1 MGTGRRLGGFTSF
14 LLLLFLLP
22 WDTAASAPEPQYLVL
37 VPVLIHTETSEKICV
52 QLSHLNESVTLS
64 VTLEHGAENRSLREV
79 TTEKDVFECV
89 PFKIPKWT
97 SPGATK
103 VFLTVLVEG
112 ATLHFWS
119 RKTVLV
125 KNVEGLVFVQTDKPI
140 YKPGQEVQFRI
151 VCLDEDFHPI
161 NEKIPLVYIE
171 DPKKNRL
178 AQWRDIQ
185 LNVGLIQLSFPLA
198 SEPAQGNYKVVVQK
212 DSSGLS
218 IERRFEVKEYVPP
231 SFEVMVKAPKRLTI
245 MDDELE
251 VSCCGLY
258 TYGKPVPG
266 LVNISV
272 CRPYNYIYGARCFGK
287 KAGAVCEEFS
297 GTADAHGCFSRLV
310 KTKVFPLQRSEYQMN
325 LNVECKITEEG
336 TGFVLKDIASTDV
349 TSTLSIITF
358 QRMQRYYRRGLPI
371 TGQLTLKD
379 GVNKPITNA
388 RVEVRAGS
396 LSKYVAIT
404 DDHGQAQFS
413 INTDKF
419 KDDAVNIQAFYKS
432 EQWCDNS
439 WITPQHSMANHTV
452 YHFYSPSG
460 SYLQIESV
468 PGTLSCD
475 QTQPVR
481 VHYALNQNAVRGEE
495 VIFHYVLMGKGTPVH
510 AGTHTEPLEHA
521 EVLQSQQQEAA
532 DTPEHENTKG
542 SEHHTSSRIKGV
554 FLLNLPLD
562 VHSAPL
568 ARLLVYT
575 VLPNGEL
582 AANSADFTVENCFAN
597 KVKLEFEEPAS
608 LPASNTHLHLSVSKP
623 SLCAVHAVDKIVSL
637 LKPEA
642 ELSPKTVYNLLPV
655 KVLRGYDH
663 EGHSL
668 IETKIKPCV
677 HRKEFIKNG
686 TRFVPE
692 PNEGD
697 SYQVLQDF
705 GLKVFTSTKIHK
717 PNICQEHE
725 PSGGVY
731 YGDRNA
737 KVGSQM
743 TSGITEQR
751 QHAPP
756 VAEALSQSS
765 DGHPDV
771 AVVAEKPIRTLF
783 PETWLWLLHE
793 VKASE
798 QKGGE
803 FQAQTDI
810 PVTVPDTITEWKA
823 GAFCLSEEAGFGLA
837 PSTSLNVFQPFF
849 IEVTLPYSVV
859 RGEVAVMK
867 ATTFNYLNTCLRVHV
882 TLAPSDEFDASPVT
896 PVEESY
902 CLCENERKSLSW
914 NVTPK
919 ILGEMNITVSAEAVE
934 SDQPCGN
941 EVVVVPSK
949 GAKDTVIKTL
959 LVEPEGIEK
968 GVAINSMLCADETSR
983 STDISLKLPENVVEG
998 SARATH
1004 CVLGD
1009 MLGGAIQNLQNF
1021 NKIPFGCWENM
1032 ALFAPNIYIMDYLN
1046 KTGQLTERIQSTIT
1060 RHLLAGYQRQL
1071 NCKHSDGSYS
1081 TFGPHHLE
1089 PAGNTRLTAF
1099 VLKSFTQAKRLIF
1112 IEERHITEALA
1123 ALAKQQKGNGCF
1135 QSTGFLWQVSLKG
1148 GDYDDVQLSAYI
1160 TIALLE
1166 MGLPLTHSVVR
1177 NAMLCLETASQAK
1190 DADTYTWAL
1199 MAYAFTLAG
1208 KEDKRQEAL
1217 RVLDERAVRE
1227 DDGGSLHWKQP
1238 EDLVEHGRTPHF
1250 PTAALSLC
1258 VLHCTPS
1265 VEVEMTAYVLL
1276 AYVARKPE
1284 PTQEELTK
1292 AMEIVSWLSKQQNPN
1307 GGFSSTQDT
1316 VMALQAF
1323 SKYAALIHSK
1333 GWLGADVTLSSGDQI
1348 LQQFHLDST
1357 NRLLLQCQA
1366 MPNVPGDYTAAV
1378 AKGGCAFL
1386 RTTLKYNV
1394 QLHHKVAPF
1403 KLDVHTVPETCTGA
1417 KAERMFQIAINVS
1430 YTGKRHVSNMAIV
1443 DVKMLSGHFPVKSS
1457 VKKLEHQTNNE
1468 FTQETPG
1475 QFVGHFDLQDH
1486 HIKRTEVTP
1495 GHVLLYLDQVTN
1507 KTQSFSFTVERDVA
1521 VQGLKAAVV
1530 KIYDYY
1536 ETDEYAI
1543 DTYSA
1548 PCSTGATK
1556 HVKA

>member
-14 LLLLFLLP
+14 LLLLFFLP

-64 VTLEHGAENRSLREV
+64 VTLEYGAENRSLREV

-112 ATLHFWS
+112 ETLRFWS

-125 KNVEGLVFVQTDKPI
+125 KNVEGLVFVQTDKPV

-161 NEKIPLVYIE
+161 NEKFPLVYIE
-171 DPKKNRL
+171 DPKGNRL
-178 AQWRDIQ
+178 AQWRDVQ
-185 LNVGLIQLSFPLA
+185 LDVGLTQLSFPLA
-198 SEPAQGNYKVVVQK
+198 SEPAQGTYKVVVQRA
-212 DSSGLS
+212 SSSPS
-218 IERRFEVKEYVPP
+218 IGHRFEVKEYVPP

-272 CRPYNYIYGARCFGK
+272 CRRYNYRYGAHCFGK
-287 KAGAVCEEFS
+287 QIEPVCEEFS
-297 GTADAHGCFSRLV
+297 GTADAHGCFSHLV
-310 KTKVFPLQRSEYQMN
+310 KTKVFHLKRSGYLMH
-325 LNVECKITEEG
+325 LKVECKFTEEG
-336 TGFVLKDIASTDV
+336 TGFVLEDIAFTDV
-349 TSTLSIITF
+349 TSTLSTITF
-358 QRMQRYYRRGLPI
+358 QRMERYYKQGLPL
-371 TGQLTLKD
+371 TGQLMLKD
-379 GVNKPITNA
+379 GINKPITNA
-388 RVEVRAGS
+388 RVEVLAGFS
-396 LSKYVAIT
+396 SKYVAIT

-419 KDDAVNIQAFYKS
+419 TNNDIIILASYKS

-439 WITPQHSMANHTV
+439 WISPHHSQAQYKV

-481 VHYALNQNAVRGEE
+481 VHYALNPNAVKGEE
-495 VIFHYVLMGKGTPVH
+495 VVFHYVLMGKGTPVH

-521 EVLQSQQQEAA
+521 GVLQSQQQEAA
-532 DTPEHENTKG
+532 DAPEQEKTTG
-542 SEHHTSSRIKGV
+542 SEHHTSSRTKGV
-554 FLLNLPLD
+554 FSLNLPLD

-575 VLPNGEL
+575 ILPSGEL
-582 AANSADFTVENCFAN
+582 VAHSADFTVENCFAN
-597 KVKLEFEEPAS
+597 KVKLEFKDPDS
-608 LPASNTHLHLSVSKP
+608 LPATNTHLHLSVSKP
-623 SLCAVHAVDKIVSL
+623 SLCAIHAVDKSVFL

-655 KVLRGYDH
+655 KVLRGYNHD
-663 EGHSL
+663 GHSL
-668 IETKIKPCV
+668 NETNDKPCEYG
-677 HRKEFIKNG
+677 KELIENG
-686 TRFVPE
+686 MHFVPE
-692 PNEGD
+692 PSNEGD

-717 PNICQEHE
+717 PICPEY
-725 PSGGVY
+725 PSRGY
-731 YGDRNA
+731 Y
-737 KVGSQM
+737 
-743 TSGITEQR
+743 TTIR

-756 VAEALSQSS
+756 VDANKPELSRSS

-771 AVVAEKPIRTLF
+771 AAVAKKPAWMLF
-783 PETWLWLLHE
+783 PETWLWLLHV

-810 PVTVPDTITEWKA
+810 PVTIPDTITEWKA

-867 ATTFNYLNTCLRVHV
+867 ATTFNYQNICLRVRV

-902 CLCENERKSLSW
+902 CLCENKRKTLSW

-919 ILGEMNITVSAEAVE
+919 TLGEMNITVSAEAVE

-968 GVAINSMLCADETSR
+968 DVAINSMLCADETSR
-983 STDISLKLPENVVEG
+983 SMDISLKLPENVVEG
-998 SARATH
+998 SVRATH

-1009 MLGGAIQNLQNF
+1009 MLGVAIQNLQNLV
-1021 NKIPFGCWENM
+1021 KMPYGCGEQNM
-1032 ALFAPNIYIMDYLN
+1032 ALFAPSIYIMDYLN
-1046 KTGQLTERIQSTIT
+1046 KTGQLTEDIRSTLT
-1060 RHLLAGYQRQL
+1060 RHLLAGYQMQL
-1071 NCKHSDGSYS
+1071 RYKHYYGFYS
-1081 TFGPHHLE
+1081 TFGQGGPE
-1089 PAGNTRLTAF
+1089 PVGNTWLTAF
-1099 VLKSFTQAKRLIF
+1099 VLKSFAQAKRFIF
-1112 IEERHITEALA
+1112 IEERHITEDLA

-1135 QSTGFLWQVSLKG
+1135 QSTGSLLNNALKG
-1148 GDYDDVQLSAYI
+1148 GVYDEVQLSAYI

-1166 MGLPLTHSVVR
+1166 MGLPLTHSVVS

-1217 RVLDERAVRE
+1217 RVLDERAVR
-1227 DDGGSLHWKQP
+1227 DDDGSLHWQRP
-1238 EDLVEHGRTPHF
+1238 EKPVEHGRTPYF
-1250 PTAALSLC
+1250 QPRA
-1258 VLHCTPS
+1258 PS
-1265 VEVEMTAYVLL
+1265 AEVEMTAYVLL
-1276 AYVARKPE
+1276 AYVSRKPE
-1284 PTQEELTK
+1284 PTWNELKK
-1292 AMEIVSWLSKQQNPN
+1292 AMEIVSWLRKQQNPN
-1307 GGFSSTQDT
+1307 GGFSSTKDT
-1316 VMALQAF
+1316 VVALQAF

-1333 GWLGADVTLSSGDQI
+1333 DWLDATVTLSSGDQM
-1348 LQQFHLDST
+1348 LQQFDLDST

-1366 MPNVPGDYTAAV
+1366 MPNVPGDYTALV
-1378 AKGGCAFL
+1378 SKQGCAFL
-1386 RTTLKYNV
+1386 QTTLKYNV
-1394 QLHHKVAPF
+1394 QPHHEGAPF

-1417 KAERMFQIAINVS
+1417 KAERTFQIAINVS

-1457 VKKLEHQTNNE
+1457 VKKVMPEHRIQ
-1468 FTQETPG
+1468 
-1475 QFVGHFDLQDH
+1475 
-1486 HIKRTEVTP
+1486 RTEVTP

-1507 KTQSFSFTVERDVA
+1507 KTQSFSFAVKRDVA

-1556 HVKA
+1556 DVKA

>member
-1 MGTGRRLGGFTSF
+1 MGTGRRLGGSTSF

-64 VTLEHGAENRSLREV
+64 VTLEYGAENRSLREV

-89 PFKIPKWT
+89 PFKIPKWA
-97 SPGATK
+97 SPGSTK

-112 ATLHFWS
+112 ETLRFWS

-161 NEKIPLVYIE
+161 NEKFPLVYIE
-171 DPKKNRL
+171 DPKRNRL
-178 AQWRDIQ
+178 AQWRDVQ
-185 LNVGLIQLSFPLA
+185 LDVGLTQLSFPLA
-198 SEPAQGNYKVVVQK
+198 SEPAQGIYKVMVQK

-218 IERRFEVKEYVPP
+218 LNNNLIESHFEVEEYVLPK
-231 SFEVMVKAPKRLTI
+231 FEVSVKAPKLLTM

-251 VSCCGLY
+251 VSCCGIY
-258 TYGKPVPG
+258 TYGKPVSG

-272 CRPYNYIYGARCFGK
+272 CRPFSYHYGGQCFGK
-287 KAGAVCEEFS
+287 ESEAVCEEFS
-297 GTADAHGCFSRLV
+297 GTADAHGCFSHLV
-310 KTKVFPLQRSEYQMN
+310 KTKVFQLKRSGYQMK
-325 LNVECKITEEG
+325 LDVECKITEEG
-336 TGFVLKDIASTDV
+336 TGVVLRGIGSTDV
-349 TSTLSIITF
+349 TSTLSTITL
-358 QRMQRYYRRGLPI
+358 QRMERHYRQGLPL
-371 TGQLTLKD
+371 TGQLTLQD
-379 GVNKPITNA
+379 GTNKPITNA
-388 RVEVRAGS
+388 TVEVRAGS
-396 LSKYVAIT
+396 LSKYVTIT

-419 KDDAVNIQAFYKS
+419 TDDAVNIQAFYKS

-439 WITPQHSMANHTV
+439 WINPHHSQAYHTV

-481 VHYALNQNAVRGEE
+481 VHYALNPNAVKGEE
-495 VIFHYVLMGKGTPVH
+495 VVFHYMLMGKGTPVH

-532 DTPEHENTKG
+532 DAPEQEKTTE
-542 SEHHTSSRIKGV
+542 SEYHTSSRIKGV
-554 FLLNLPLD
+554 FSLNLLLD
-562 VHSAPL
+562 IHSAPL

-582 AANSADFTVENCFAN
+582 VAHSADFTVENCFAN
-597 KVKLEFEEPAS
+597 KVKLEFEEPNS
-608 LPASNTHLHLSVSKP
+608 LPATKTHLHLSVSKP
-623 SLCAVHAVDKIVSL
+623 SLCAIHAVDKSVFL

-655 KVLRGYDH
+655 KELRGYYY
-663 EGHSL
+663 EGHYL
-668 IETKIKPCV
+668 TETNISPCI
-677 HRKEFIKNG
+677 HGKKFIKDG
-686 TRFVPE
+686 VRYRPD
-692 PNEGD
+692 PYSYSEGD

-717 PNICQEHE
+717 PNICQQHE
-725 PSGGVY
+725 TSGGVY
-731 YGDRNA
+731 YERFH
-737 KVGSQM
+737 S
-743 TSGITEQR
+743 
-751 QHAPP
+751 PP
-756 VAEALSQSS
+756 VAASLERSRSS
-765 DGHPDV
+765 DILP
-771 AVVAEKPIRTLF
+771 ASAAVAEKPARKFF
-783 PETWLWLLHE
+783 PETWLWLLHV

-837 PSTSLNVFQPFF
+837 PSTSVYSFQPFF

-867 ATTFNYLNTCLRVHV
+867 ATTFNYLNICLRVHV

-896 PVEESY
+896 PVEDSY
-902 CLCENERKSLSW
+902 CLCENERKTLSW

-919 ILGEMNITVSAEAVE
+919 TLGEINFTVSAEAVE

-959 LVEPEGIEK
+959 LVEPEGIEND
-968 GVAINSMLCADETSR
+968 VAINSMLCADETSR

-1009 MLGGAIQNLQNF
+1009 MLGGAIQNLQNLV
-1021 NKIPFGCWENM
+1021 KMPYGCGEQNM
-1032 ALFAPNIYIMDYLN
+1032 ALFAPNIYVMEYLN
-1046 KTGQLTERIQSTIT
+1046 KTGQLTEHIQSTIT

-1071 NCKHSDGSYS
+1071 NYKHSDGSYS
-1081 TFGPHHLE
+1081 TFGQRSQE
-1089 PAGNTRLTAF
+1089 TGNTWLTAF
-1099 VLKSFTQAKRLIF
+1099 VLKSFAQARGLIF

-1123 ALAKQQKGNGCF
+1123 ALAIRQKENGCF
-1135 QSTGFLWQVSLKG
+1135 QSTGSLWQVSLKG
-1148 GDYDDVQLSAYI
+1148 GVDDEVQLSAYI

-1177 NAMLCLETASQAK
+1177 NAMFCLETAAQAK
-1190 DADTYTWAL
+1190 DADVYSWAL

-1217 RVLDERAVRE
+1217 RVLDGRAVRE
-1227 DDGGSLHWKQP
+1227 DSGALHWQRP
-1238 EDLVEHGRTPHF
+1238 EKLVEHSDTPYF
-1250 PTAALSLC
+1250 QPRA
-1258 VLHCTPS
+1258 PS
-1265 VEVEMTAYVLL
+1265 AEVEMTAYVLL

-1284 PTQEELTK
+1284 PIWEELTK
-1292 AMEIVSWLSKQQNPN
+1292 PTEIVSWLSKQQNPN

-1316 VMALQAF
+1316 VVALQAF

-1333 GWLGADVTLSSGDQI
+1333 GSLAADVTLSSGDQV
-1348 LQQFHLDST
+1348 LHQFHLDST
-1357 NRLLLQCQA
+1357 NRLLLQCQT
-1366 MPNVPGDYTAAV
+1366 MPNVPGDYTAV
-1378 AKGGCAFL
+1378 VSKQGCAFL

-1394 QLHHKVAPF
+1394 HPHHEGAPF
-1403 KLDVHTVPETCTGA
+1403 ELDVYTVPETCTGA
-1417 KAERMFQIAINVS
+1417 KAERTFQISINVS

-1457 VKKLEHQTNNE
+1457 VKKLEHQN
-1468 FTQETPG
+1468 
-1475 QFVGHFDLQDH
+1475 
-1486 HIKRTEVTP
+1486 HIKRTEVSP

-1507 KTQSFSFTVERDVA
+1507 KTQSFSFAVERDVA

-1548 PCSTGATK
+1548 PCSTGAAK